1 MAINQGSIIDHID
14 KPAIHPNDAVV
25 QTLTPT
31 SNGKVALTVNGISV
45 TDTVHAKG
53 LIKAAGHASN
63 YLALKNG
70 IMSGQSVMVQET
82 GGSADL
88 IVKDADGNYVTV
100 VKAGSTEKVE
110 WTWTSTSA
118 GSWLKASQSNRRNI
132 ISLDNAAAAVTKTLV
147 AAESGSVVFLN
158 VTSDTGSRDISVI
171 MPTPAVGLEYTFVI
185 ADAGNGTNDIVIKTA
200 TDAVDFKGAWNSVK
214 TGVEGGVIV
223 HSTLTFD
230 IGDTATKPHLHG
242 TSFEVVSD
250 GSHWFLIG
258 GLMYGGEDTFGT
270 GFEASAGTDVDD

>member
-1 MAINQGSIIDHID
+1 MAINQGSILDHID

-31 SNGKVALTVNGISV
+31 SNGKVAVTVNGVSV
-45 TDTVHAKG
+45 TDYVHSKG

-63 YLALKNG
+63 YFAFKDG

-82 GGSADL
+82 GGSTDL
-88 IVKDADGNYVTV
+88 IVKNEDGDYVAI
-100 VKAGSTEKVE
+100 VKAGSTEKIE
-110 WTWTSTSA
+110 WTWTSTTA
-118 GSWLKASQSNRRNI
+118 GSWLRVGQANRRNI
-132 ISLDNAAAAVTKTLV
+132 IELSNAAAAVTKTLV
-147 AAESGSVVFLN
+147 AGESGSVVFAN
-158 VTSDTGSRDISVI
+158 FADDTASRGIVII
-171 MPTPAVGLEYTFVI
+171 MPTPAAGLEYTFVI
-185 ADAGNGTNDIVIKTA
+185 KDAGDGTNDLVIKTA

-230 IGDTATKPHLHG
+230 ISDTGTKTHLDG

-250 GSHWFLIG
+250 GSHWYLIG
-258 GLMYGGEDTFGT
+258 GLMYGGEDAFGT
-270 GFEASAGTDVDD
+270 GFEATAGTDVDD